1 MPLSSSSF
9 ANERASNER
18 APGAG
23 VTAVLGPTNTGKT
36 HLAIERMLAHSSGII
51 GLPLRLLARE
61 VYNKIAA
68 RAGPEAV
75 ALITGEEKIKPP
87 KPRYWV
93 STVEAMPRDIDVSFL
108 AVDEIQI
115 AADLERGHVFTDRI
129 LNRRGR
135 DETLLLGAATMRPI
149 IERLLPGASI
159 VTRPRLSQLEFAG
172 DRKITRQ
179 PRRTAIV
186 AFSADEVYAIAELIR
201 RQHGGA
207 AVVLGSLSPRTR
219 NAQVEMFQSG
229 DVDYLVATD
238 AVGMGLNLDV
248 DHVAFASDRKYDGY
262 QFRRLNPSEFS
273 QIAGRAGRATRDG
286 TFGTTGR
293 CAPFEPEL
301 VNALQNHTFDS
312 VKVLQWRNSKL
323 DFSSIGALQVSLAET
338 PNHDALTRAPIAE
351 DLRVLDHAARD
362 ADVREMAQGKVA
374 VERLWDACQIPDYRR
389 VAPAA
394 HAELVV
400 TLFTFLMKRGR
411 IPDAWFGQQIAQA
424 DRTDG
429 DIDTL
434 SGRIAQVRTWTFVAN
449 RPDWLA
455 DPDYWQGISR
465 EIENK
470 LSDALHER
478 LTERFVD
485 RRTSVLMRRLRE
497 NTMLNTEIDKTG
509 EVKVEGHV
517 IGRLDGF
524 TFAPSAAEAGSDA
537 KALQA
542 TAQKALAGEIDSRA
556 EKLSNAPDDQ
566 FVLTSDGTVR
576 WTGDAVARLVG
587 TDNVLVPRLRIIA
600 DERLTG
606 APRDNVQTRLD
617 LWLKTHIEKLLGP
630 LFDLT
635 KAEDITGIG
644 RGIAFQLIEAL
655 GVLERQKIAAE
666 MKDLD
671 QASRASLRK
680 YGVRFGAYHIYIPSL
695 LKPAARAIASLLW
708 AQKHDNVDLSA
719 LSGAQHLAGSGRTSF
734 AVDKALDRDAYRI
747 LGYKQCGERAVR
759 VDILERLADLIR
771 PALSWRPGASGE
783 KPAGAFDGRT
793 FVVTQA
799 MTSLTGSAGEDFAS
813 VLRALGYRMEKKPAL
828 PPEAPKPVAVEAPAV
843 ETMTAE
849 TAPAEMAAAETSEA
863 EAGPVESAPPT
874 DAANVTEPAIAVET
888 ADIADITPDV
898 AEAVTAEAVTAEAV
912 EEAKSTAA
920 LLPEISFAPSGEAD
934 AERADAAQAE
944 LQPDPA
950 AVVADDAPAVADETA
965 AKNDTAPATEA
976 VSETAVAA
984 TVDAPSADATDADAS
999 PADASPAADATPAE
1013 PVLVEVWR
1021 PGGRADDQRRPRH
1034 DRHDH
1039 RNRPRTNT
1047 NADSNANA
1055 SGTPVAID
1063 GGDAQGRPTHERT
1076 NTRDRN
1082 RRPDFRKPRGDAPA
1096 TANAA
1101 PATDGG
1107 APQRDNRPP
1116 RDNFKGP
1123 RDNNRDGA
1131 RADGAKGGDRFKGKP
1146 SGGKPGDK
1154 FKGNRDGRRDDRGGG
1169 AALRQYATSAPPPS
1183 RDRDRPADP
1192 NSPFAK
1198 LAALKEQLASGR
1210 KDH

>member
-1 MPLSSSSF
+1 MAFSSSPPTL
-9 ANERASNER
+9 SNGR

-36 HLAIERMLAHSSGII
+36 HLAIERMLAHSSGVI

-61 VYNKIAA
+61 VYNKIAD
-68 RAGPEAV
+68 RAGVDSV

-87 KPRYWV
+87 KARFWV
-93 STVEAMPRDIDVSFL
+93 CTVEAMPRDLDVSFL

-129 LNRRGR
+129 LHRRGR

-219 NAQVEMFQSG
+219 NAQVAMFQSG

-262 QFRRLNPSEFS
+262 QFRRLNPSEFA

-323 DFSSIGALQVSLAET
+323 DFSSLGALQVSLAQT
-338 PNHDALTRAPIAE
+338 PSHEALTRAPIAE

-362 ADVREMAQGKVA
+362 TEVRDMAHGAAA
-374 VERLWDACQIPDYRR
+374 VERLWDACQIPDYRKI
-389 VAPAA
+389 APAA
-394 HAELVV
+394 HAELVT
-400 TLFTFLMKRGR
+400 TLFGFLMQQGR
-411 IPDAWFGQQIAQA
+411 IPDAWFAAQVDSA

-434 SGRIAQVRTWTFVAN
+434 SGRIAQIRTWTFVAN

-455 DPDYWQGISR
+455 DPEHWQGIAR
-465 EIENK
+465 EAENK

-497 NTMLNTEIDKTG
+497 NTMLNTEIGKTG
-509 EVKVEGHV
+509 EVIVEGHV

-524 TFAPSAAEAGSDA
+524 TFAPDAAEAGSDA

-542 TAQKALAGEIDSRA
+542 TALKALAGEIEARA
-556 EKLSNAPDDQ
+556 EKLSAAKDDQ
-566 FVLTSDGTVR
+566 LVLTSDGTIR
-576 WTGDAVARLVG
+576 WTGDAVAKLVAA
-587 TDNVLVPRLRIIA
+587 DDVLHPRIRIIS
-600 DERLTG
+600 DERLSG
-606 APRDNVQTRLD
+606 AAREAVQARLD

-630 LFDLT
+630 LFDVA
-635 KAEDITGIG
+635 KAEDVTGIA
-644 RGIAFQLIEAL
+644 RGIAFRLIEAL
-655 GVLERQKIAAE
+655 GVLERAKIAGE

-671 QASRASLRK
+671 QPSRASLRK
-680 YGVRFGAYHIYIPSL
+680 YGVRFGAYHIYVPAL
-695 LKPAARAIASLLW
+695 LKPAARALASLLW
-708 AQKHDNVDLSA
+708 AQKQDNVDFSA

-734 AVDKALDRDAYRI
+734 PVDKSLDRDAYRV

-771 PALSWRPGASGE
+771 PALSWRAGSPIE
-783 KPAGAFDGRT
+783 KPAGAFDGRG

-813 VLRALGYRMEKKPAL
+813 ILRALGYRMEKRLPL
-828 PPEAPKPVAVEAPAV
+828 PPAPVVVETVPAEAAAIEAVAAEAGAETPLSETPPAATADVADITNDVPQAVEAAAAPSATLLPEIGLALVPSDSEPAAVEAQPDPEASIEVEAPAA
-843 ETMTAE
+843 ETPQATEAPQQAAAVDATVATATEEAPADASAAVE
-849 TAPAEMAAAETSEA
+849 TAPAVAAA
-863 EAGPVESAPPT
+863 
-874 DAANVTEPAIAVET
+874 
-888 ADIADITPDV
+888 
-898 AEAVTAEAVTAEAV
+898 
-912 EEAKSTAA
+912 
-920 LLPEISFAPSGEAD
+920 PEM
-934 AERADAAQAE
+934 
-944 LQPDPA
+944 
-950 AVVADDAPAVADETA
+950 
-965 AKNDTAPATEA
+965 
-976 VSETAVAA
+976 
-984 TVDAPSADATDADAS
+984 
-999 PADASPAADATPAE
+999 
-1013 PVLVEVWR
+1013 VEVWR
-1021 PGGRADDQRRPRH
+1021 PGGRPEERRPRH
-1034 DRHDH
+1034 DRSRH
-1039 RNRPRTNT
+1039 RNQDRPQARTEVRPQDG
-1047 NADSNANA
+1047 AQ
-1055 SGTPVAID
+1055 PVAAE
-1063 GGDAQGRPTHERT
+1063 GEAAGEGAKRERHGRRRRER
-1076 NTRDRN
+1076 NKE
-1082 RRPDFRKPRGDAPA
+1082 FGKPRSDAPA
-1096 TANAA
+1096 EPAIPAVVADAA
-1101 PATDGG
+1101 PAVPREDKG
-1107 APQRDNRPP
+1107 RPP
-1116 RDNFKGP
+1116 RERFQGKGREG
-1123 RDNNRDGA
+1123 RD
-1131 RADGAKGGDRFKGKP
+1131 KGKFAGKPKGDRDSGRS
-1146 SGGKPGDK
+1146 SGGPSH
-1154 FKGNRDGRRDDRGGG
+1154 
-1169 AALRQYATSAPPPS
+1169 RQYASSAPP
-1183 RDRDRPADP
+1183 RERERPVDP

-1198 LAALKEQLASGR
+1198 LAALKEQLTAGR
-1210 KDH
+1210 KD